1 MSKCIVLV
9 CNKKYLSQFEYTYN
23 LLRTTGKYNDD
34 IVLVVGDD
42 LKDLKYDGVI
52 VKYFKNIS
60 FPDSVVQQMD
70 DVNTDGR
77 NITKRFQWHK
87 LHIFKSYFKK
97 WKWVLYIDC
106 GMKIY
111 EDISPFFNLFTKNKV
126 VAHSDAYP
134 TFKWTLKVQFD
145 DDKPSYQKISKKYN
159 LNCNY
164 FQTGMMLY
172 DTDIIHSNTFQDLYN
187 LSCKYPIS
195 RTNEQGIM
203 CLYFICIKEVWKEM
217 PIHRN
222 NLYFY
227 DIIKRNKNDN
237 YIMTKRD
244 CKDNFYF

>member
-23 LLRTTGKYNDD
+23 LLRTNGKYNDD

-42 LKDLKYDGVI
+42 LKDLKYQGVI

-60 FPDSVVQQMD
+60 FPQSVVKQMD

-87 LHIFKSYFKK
+87 LHIFQSYFKK

-111 EDISPFFNLFTKNKV
+111 EDLLPFFNLCTPQKI

-134 TFKWTLKVQFD
+134 TFEWKLKLQFD
-145 DDKPSYQKISKKYN
+145 WGKPLHQTMSKQFN

-164 FQTGMMLY
+164 FQTGMLLY
-172 DTDIIHSNTFQDLYN
+172 DTEIITLNTFNNLYE
-187 LSCKYPIS
+187 LACKYPIS

-203 CLYFICIKEVWKEM
+203 CLYFICIKDIWKEM
-217 PIHRN
+217 KIKKN

-227 DIIKRNKNDN
+227 DCFKRNNDDS
-237 YIMTKRD
+237 YIMTKHH
-244 CKDNFYF
+244 CKDNSYF